1 MNSFVAVIKRASP
14 ITWKVGIL
22 VIVMLTIFEVIFAV
36 VSFDKENRYQNL
48 IKDMRIVLFVH
59 SNISLSSSI
68 PNIMEGQFG
77 NIKII
82 KSRDAVKLLPNILK
96 NGIDKSY
103 IKTLPT
109 VIIITNSNKLFSVKS
124 INKLKKL
131 RQSGITI
138 NFNENKMNE
147 LFRNYNVF
155 HIHFIIMLLAIIVAA
170 ILCYYTVKLIFK
182 NESRALSAF
191 VWQAG
196 IERSALNGMGNLFFL
211 LITLIAT
218 FSGLTIALTSSFF
231 LKLLGKI
238 DVTTITVLLIV
249 ILLVN
254 MMLSAAAAVGCW
266 KTE

>member
-1 MNSFVAVIKRASP
+1 MNNFVAAIKKVSP

-22 VIVMLTIFEVIFAV
+22 VIAMLTIFEVIFAV
-36 VSFDKENRYQNL
+36 VSFDTENRYQNL
-48 IKDMRIVLFVH
+48 IKDMRIVLFVP
-59 SNISLSSSI
+59 SNINLSGSI

-82 KSRDAVKLLPNILK
+82 KPRDAVKLLPDILK

-109 VIIITNSNKLFSVKS
+109 AIIITNSDKLFSIKS
-124 INKLKKL
+124 INRLKKL
-131 RQSGITI
+131 RQRGITV
-138 NFNENKMNE
+138 NFNEAKMNK
-147 LFRNYNVF
+147 LFRNYNIF
-155 HIHFIIMLLAIIVAA
+155 HMHFIIILLAIIIAA
-170 ILCYYTVKLIFK
+170 ILCYYIMKLIFK
-182 NESRALSAF
+182 NESGTLAVF

-196 IERSALNGMGNLFFL
+196 IEKSTLSGMGSLFFL

-238 DVTTITVLLIV
+238 DITTITVLLII

-254 MMLSAAAAVGCW
+254 MLLSAAASAGCW

>member
-1 MNSFVAVIKRASP
+1 MNSFVAIIKRVSP

-22 VIVMLTIFEVIFAV
+22 VIAMLTIFEVIFAV
-36 VSFDKENRYQNL
+36 VSFNKENRYRNL
-48 IKDMRIVLFVH
+48 IEDMRIILFVP
-59 SNISLSSSI
+59 SNVSLSGSI

-82 KSRDAVKLLPNILK
+82 KSRDAVKLLPDILK

-124 INKLKKL
+124 IDRLKKL
-131 RQSGITI
+131 RQSGVTI

-147 LFRNYNVF
+147 LFHNYNVF
-155 HIHFIIMLLAIIVAA
+155 HIHFIIILLAIIVAA
-170 ILCYYTVKLIFK
+170 ILCYYIVKLIFK
-182 NESRALSAF
+182 NESGALAVF

-218 FSGLTIALTSSFF
+218 FSGLAIALTSSFF
-231 LKLLGKI
+231 LKLIGKI

-254 MMLSAAAAVGCW
+254 MLLSAAASAGYW
-266 KTE
+266 KTK